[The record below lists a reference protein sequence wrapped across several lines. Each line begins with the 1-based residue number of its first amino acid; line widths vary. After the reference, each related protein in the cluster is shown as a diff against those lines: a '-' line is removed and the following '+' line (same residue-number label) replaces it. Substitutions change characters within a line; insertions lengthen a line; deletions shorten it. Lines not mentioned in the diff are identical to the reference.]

1 MTSSYAFSRVCRSQ
15 RLRYFSIPVLSCVDP
30 SQTVPVLPEE
40 SPRSAPAIVLSV
52 PVQEKRMKTNSSI
65 PQRQMRRYPKRFIET
80 LSENGPPAL
89 RMSDDKRIARLRLRF
104 RPSYPGISACIRISK
119 HVPILS
125 SIGRGKRRLQREQ
138 TRTANASQS
147 PEQPHHRNP
156 KRPLQSDPS
165 GRQSLCFGLLP
176 GFRALDAGCQ
186 QNAHF
191 VQRIER
197 HDDQKQA
204 EHVGRRNNGGY
215 NS

>member
-1 MTSSYAFSRVCRSQ
+1 
-15 RLRYFSIPVLSCVDP
+15 
-30 SQTVPVLPEE
+30 
-40 SPRSAPAIVLSV
+40 
-52 PVQEKRMKTNSSI
+52 
-65 PQRQMRRYPKRFIET
+65 MRRYPKRFIET
-80 LSENGPPAL
+80 LSENGPPAR

-215 NS
+215 NSQKNDRIPAVLTQKRGPLRFPCGQGNRSAAEAEIRSRRRPTRSAPSKDRT

>member
-30 SQTVPVLPEE
+30 SPTVPVLPEE

-138 TRTANASQS
+138 TRTANAPQP
-147 PEQPHHRNP
+147 PEQPGTRNVRCNP
-156 KRPLQSDPS
+156 TRPDANPYASAS
-165 GRQSLCFGLLP
+165 S
-176 GFRALDAGCQ
+176 RAFARSTRAASRMLTSYS
-186 QNAHF
+186 
-191 VQRIER
+191 E
-197 HDDQKQA
+197 
-204 EHVGRRNNGGY
+204 
-215 NS
+215 